1 MSTRQNDTGILK
13 IPSARYEVK
22 KWINEG
28 TKPRLLNKASLV
40 SKQFNV
46 IKCLKIDLNYI
57 ILQTFQ
63 KIDGIYQL

>member
-1 MSTRQNDTGILK
+1 MSTRQNDIGILK

-22 KWINEG
+22 KWIDEV
-28 TKPRLLNKASLV
+28 TKSRLNKASLE
-40 SKQFNV
+40 SKKFNV
-46 IKCLKIDLNYI
+46 IKCLRINLNYR

>member
-1 MSTRQNDTGILK
+1 MSTRQNGIGILK

-22 KWINEG
+22 KWIDEVTKSRLNE
-28 TKPRLLNKASLV
+28 ASLE
-40 SKQFNV
+40 SKKFNV
-46 IKCLKIDLNYI
+46 IKCLRINLNYI